1 MSSLHD
7 FATWEPLLRLLRGAH
22 TETLA
27 APGGNVAGSIGRG
40 SWSVPVQQR
49 RPQPG
54 RALLVSDMQE
64 EFDAIERVRNA
75 LTEAEA
81 AHITFTVEIEPSGKA
96 VLHLFDPSPAADP
109 GLGNAH
115 PGALLLVEGAVPE
128 PWRRLPEAV
137 PGAGPAPSVDL
148 ALLERTLRER
158 IPEAIGATEAEIAAA
173 DARLGVALPEEIKV
187 LYRVTR
193 ARWAD
198 WGDDYEAAERVF
210 GAVGFELGSLDHL
223 SIADKPCRP
232 FRWEHA
238 AKEAAVTGPDAAVQD
253 LVGSPGWIV
262 IGDTGGGD
270 QVAVDLTPGPGGHT
284 GQIIVLDHEQS
295 VGAHLFAE
303 SLTAL
308 VQDPERDWY
317 SGRRRAEL
325 PYVARVNRR
334 SVRSIEAAA
343 RPELEAL
350 SLGVW
355 DGEPFSLAPVVGL
368 PRLRTLSCY
377 AGTLADPLEIAGL
390 TGLEFLEL
398 TPEDW
403 RVLLDAGAVPRGLS
417 AAAIKAYGDRDT
429 RAIVALANE
438 ILALW
443 DRPPIPETIVYGD
456 LGAHGRPRDH
466 PGRPGSAPGT
476 PCPAIEPRRT
486 PDHGNAG
493 R

>member
-7 FATWEPLLRLLRGAH
+7 FATWEPLLRLLRTAH

-27 APGGNVAGSIGRG
+27 APGGHVAGSIGRG
-40 SWSVPVQQR
+40 SWSLPLQQR
-49 RPQPG
+49 RPQVG

-75 LTEAEA
+75 LTAAEV
-81 AHITFTVEIEPSGKA
+81 AHIAFTVEIEPSGKA

-128 PWRRLPEAV
+128 PWRRLPAAV
-137 PGAGPAPSVDL
+137 PGARPAPSVDL

-158 IPEAIGATEAEIAAA
+158 IPEAIGATEAEIVAAE
-173 DARLGVALPEEIKV
+173 ARLGVALPGEIKV

-198 WGDDYEAAERVF
+198 WGDDNEAAQRGF
-210 GAVGFELGSLDHL
+210 DAVGFELGSLDDV
-223 SIADKPCRP
+223 SIADRSCRP

-238 AKEAAVTGPDAAVQD
+238 AMEAAVTGPDAAVQD

-270 QVAVDLTPGPGGHT
+270 RVAVDLTPGPSGHT

-295 VGAHLFAE
+295 VGAQLFAE

-317 SGRRRAEL
+317 SGHRRAEL
-325 PYVARVNRR
+325 PYVAWVNHR
-334 SVRSIEAAA
+334 SIRSIEAVAH
-343 RPELEAL
+343 PELEAL

-355 DGEPFSLAPVVGL
+355 DGEPFSLAPVIGL

-403 RVLLDAGAVPRGLS
+403 RVLLDAGAVPRSL
-417 AAAIKAYGDRDT
+417 AAAAVKAYGDRDT
-429 RAIVALANE
+429 RAIVAMANE

-443 DRPPIPETIVYGD
+443 DRPPIPETIVDGD
-456 LGAHGRPRDH
+456 LGPL
-466 PGRPGSAPGT
+466 P
-476 PCPAIEPRRT
+476 
-486 PDHGNAG
+486 
-493 R
+493 